1 MLWEVK
7 TSKNSF
13 KLEKI
18 VVKEDI
24 LRKVKD
30 SSKINKVW
38 LILTIIKTLF
48 INLNLNLIS
57 QNTPHRSIY

>member
-38 LILTIIKTLF
+38 LILTIIKIHF
-48 INLNLNLIS
+48 INLNPNLIS
-57 QNTPHRSIY
+57 QNTLHRSIY

>member
-18 VVKEDI
+18 AVKEDI
-24 LRKVKD
+24 LRKVKN

-38 LILTIIKTLF
+38 LILTIIKTHF

-57 QNTPHRSIY
+57 QNTHHRSIY